1 MNAPTANSASATGL
15 TRPAL
20 ALREAHA
27 HLLAYGQSLVTP
39 SLALCTSLA
48 ECLALI
54 RDAAAKAKLNG
65 RGQGDWLR
73 FAAAHNNNWPEAR
86 WPTPAELE
94 AAAGGLPCVVRS
106 FDHHT
111 AVCNVAALDAAGLTP
126 GQAVPAN
133 GIVEVNEAGDF
144 TGVLHE
150 QAAKKV
156 WGSGPEPTH
165 EQMRDGLR
173 RALANL
179 AALGFAEVHDMLAP
193 PLLPRLLAEL
203 ATAGVV
209 LPKVRM
215 YCAPEHADEFVSTQ
229 GQWPGGVVFGGMK
242 LFADGTLSSRTAL
255 MVHRYSEPLAGASR
269 GRCMTAPGAIGQ
281 TLARCHELGVGLAVH
296 AIGDGAVKM
305 VLDCVERL
313 DGQLAG
319 APRRCRVRIEHAE
332 IVDKP
337 DVTRFVRLK
346 VDCSVQPCHLL
357 CDVESLK
364 RFVPHRLDR
373 VLPLRELLDAG
384 LVPGRLGVDVVA
396 GDGQGDEVEAVCAAP
411 AGLVFGSDV
420 PIVRA
425 EPEDSVYAA
434 VYRRRANMS
443 AGEALAPGQAISE
456 AEAWK
461 CFAAPVPTP

>member
-1 MNAPTANSASATGL
+1 MNATPAPSFADPAPQ
-15 TRPAL
+15 RPPF

-27 HLLAYGQSLVTP
+27 HLLAYGQSLTTP
-39 SLALCTSLA
+39 SLAKCQSLA
-48 ECLALI
+48 ECLGLI
-54 RDAAAKAKLNG
+54 RQEAAKANLAG
-65 RGQGDWLR
+65 PRASGWVR
-73 FAAAHNNNWPEAR
+73 FASAHNNNWPEAR

-94 AAAGGLPCVVRS
+94 AASDGVPCVVMS

-111 AVCNVAALDAAGLTP
+111 AVCNFAALDAAGLKP
-126 GQAVPAN
+126 GETVPTN
-133 GIVEVNEAGDF
+133 GLVEVDEAGRF

-150 QAAKKV
+150 QAAYKV

-165 EQMRDGLR
+165 EQMRQGLG
-173 RALANL
+173 RALTSL
-179 AALGFAEVHDMLAP
+179 AAMGFAEVHDMLAP
-193 PLLPRLLAEL
+193 PLLPELLAEL
-203 ATAGVV
+203 AATGTV
-209 LPKVRM
+209 LPRIRM
-215 YCAPEHADEFVSTQ
+215 YCAPEHAEEFLRTRGRWPAGVS
-229 GQWPGGVVFGGMK
+229 FGGMK

-255 MVHRYSEPLAGASR
+255 MVHRYSEPLADASR
-269 GRCMTAPGAIGQ
+269 GRCMTSPGAIGQ

-319 APRRCRVRIEHAE
+319 TPSRCRVRIEHAE
-332 IVDKP
+332 LIDKL
-337 DVTRFVRLK
+337 DVPRFVRLK

-364 RFVPHRLDR
+364 RYVPHRLDR

-384 LVPGRLGVDVVA
+384 LIAGRLGVDA
-396 GDGQGDEVEAVCAAP
+396 ADGADAHAICNAP

-425 EPEDSVYAA
+425 EPEDSVSAA
-434 VYRRRANMS
+434 VYRKRAAMNES
-443 AGEALAPGQAISE
+443 EAIAPGQALSL
-456 AEAWK
+456 AEAWS
-461 CFAAPVPTP
+461 CFVAPGQ